1 MELIRKEAYDNLC
14 KEALE
19 RINAFSA
26 EELAKPEVDGIKKAL
41 EQVLVEE
48 DAEKLAGYY
57 ARIDE
62 FYTVN
67 VGKGLEYLN
76 GGYLLNGVVA

>member
-14 KEALE
+14 KEAIV
-19 RINAFSA
+19 RIEALPVEKQA
-26 EELAKPEVDGIKKAL
+26 ETQIADIKKAL
-41 EQVLVEE
+41 YQVLAET

-76 GGYLLNGVVA
+76 GSYLLNGVLA

>member
-19 RINAFSA
+19 RINAFTA

-41 EQVLVEE
+41 EQVL
-48 DAEKLAGYY
+48 AE
-57 ARIDE
+57 
-62 FYTVN
+62 
-67 VGKGLEYLN
+67 
-76 GGYLLNGVVA
+76 